1 MAQWDAECGTYLQ
14 IAERAIGLLAWR
26 LGIQIDIAGMQIA
39 EVGWLLCVAHV
50 DTIQQNVR
58 AGAAQGLALTYSLPE
73 STAEITN
80 QFWGKGNRTW
90 KG

>member
-1 MAQWDAECGTYLQ
+1 
-14 IAERAIGLLAWR
+14 
-26 LGIQIDIAGMQIA
+26 MQIA

-80 QFWGKGNRTW
+80 QF
-90 KG
+90 